1 MKKKIAIHWFRFDL
15 RISDNPS
22 LNYLSKSYENI
33 VGIYIL
39 DNINSD
45 PKLGSASKVW
55 LNASLEYLNKQLDG
69 NLIILKGDPKECID
83 QLIDFFD
90 VKEISWN
97 RSYEP
102 WIVKRDKDLKTYLKR
117 KVNVNSCNGSL
128 LWEPWEVLKNDGT
141 PYKVFTPFY
150 KRGCLSASPPRK
162 PISEKINFFKHN
174 FSSMKLS
181 DLNLLENKDWETKI
195 LSQWNVGEDTSL
207 EIMKS
212 FYLNGVKDY
221 SEGRNFPFKKNVSRL
236 SPYLHWGQISP
247 NILWYELQNL
257 KNVREND
264 IEVFKSELGW
274 REFAYYLL
282 YHFPYLQ
289 KKNLKSNF
297 DNFQW
302 LDDQINFKK
311 WSRGHT
317 GIPIVDAGMRELWQT
332 GYMHNRPRMIV
343 SSFLVKNLL
352 IHWKRGE
359 EWFWDCLFDADAA
372 SNSASWQWVAGTGT
386 DSTPYF
392 RIFNPV
398 TQGQKFDPNGDYIKK
413 YVPELKN
420 LPLKF
425 LFCPWECPLDILKN
439 INFELGKDYPY
450 PIVDLKESRER
461 ALSTYNLL
469 RQERN

>member
-15 RISDNPS
+15 RVSDNPS
-22 LNYLSKSYENI
+22 LNYLSKNYDNI
-33 VGIYIL
+33 IGIYIF
-39 DNINSD
+39 DEINSD
-45 PKLGSASKVW
+45 PNLGSASKVW
-55 LNASLEYLNKQLDG
+55 LNASLDYLNNQLDG
-69 NLIILKGDPKECID
+69 NLILLKGDPKDCIN
-83 QLIDFFD
+83 QLFDYFD
-90 VKEISWN
+90 VEEISWN

-102 WIVKRDKDLKTYLKR
+102 WIVERDKKLKTYLKQ
-117 KVNVNSCNGSL
+117 KTNVSSFNGSL

-150 KRGCLSASPPRK
+150 KRGCLSASPPRIPK
-162 PISEKINFFKHN
+162 SEKIVFFKHN
-174 FSSMKLS
+174 FNSLKVS
-181 DLNLLENKDWETKI
+181 DLDLLENKQWEKKI
-195 LSQWNVGEDTSL
+195 LSHWNVGENSSTD
-207 EIMKS
+207 IMKS

-221 SEGRNFPFKKNVSRL
+221 SEGRNFPIKKNVSRL

-247 NILWYELQNL
+247 NILWYELKRL

-302 LDDQINFKK
+302 LDDQVNFKK
-311 WSRGHT
+311 WSKGYT

-398 TQGQKFDPNGDYIKK
+398 TQGQKFDPNGDYIKQ
-413 YVPELKN
+413 YIPELKN
-420 LPLKF
+420 LPIKF
-425 LFCPWECPLDILKN
+425 LFCPWDCPPDILKK